1 MYMMVF
7 LTIFVL
13 INEDLRNAFTT
24 GTGAVFG
31 PLIGFGAAYPVITIL
46 LAGSLTTTISSLLR
60 HLFVDWT
67 KTARVNKQMGAVRKA
82 QMEAL
87 RRGNPGKVQKLKDT
101 QLKMAQQ
108 ANEVQVAQMKPMAFT
123 FLLFIVFF
131 SWLSS
136 FVYLDAYLAG
146 HATFAVPWQPQTDLR
161 ASYGFPAWILLYSL
175 LAIPVSQVVTRLLKF
190 LKFRKRLAELGAQ
203 AE

>member
-1 MYMMVF
+1 MMVF

-13 INEDLRNAFTT
+13 INEDLRNAFTA
-24 GTGAVFG
+24 GAGAVFG

-87 RRGNPGKVQKLKDT
+87 RRGNQGKVQKLKDT
-101 QLKMAQQ
+101 QLKMMQQ
-108 ANEVQVAQMKPMAFT
+108 ANEVQMAQMKPMAFT
-123 FLLFIVFF
+123 FLLFIIFF

-146 HATFAVPWQPQTDLR
+146 RSTFAVPWQPQTDLR

-190 LKFRKRLAELGAQ
+190 LKFRKRLGELRTRAE
-203 AE
+203 